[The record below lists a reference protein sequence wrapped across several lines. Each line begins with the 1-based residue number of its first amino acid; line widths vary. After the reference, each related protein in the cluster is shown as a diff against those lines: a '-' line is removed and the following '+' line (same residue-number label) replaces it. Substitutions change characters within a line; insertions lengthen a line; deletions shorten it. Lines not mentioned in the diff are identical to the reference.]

1 VTSTTAPARPAN
13 DGAFTTTDWALFLS
27 IATIWGSSF
36 LLIDIGLDVL
46 PPGLITLLRVGL
58 GALALAVLP
67 KPSVSIRSEDRVR
80 LAALSILWVAI
91 PFTLFPLA
99 EQRINSAVTGLLNG
113 ATPIFAALI
122 GAAFFRQR
130 ATGSL
135 RAGLVIGFV
144 GISMI
149 SAPTIGEGSSQTSGV
164 LMVIGATL
172 CYGIAVNLAAPLQQR
187 YGSLPLM
194 TRVLTV
200 ATVLVTP
207 YGLSDIGA
215 ARFEAGPTLAVVV
228 LGVMCTGIAFAIM
241 ATLVGRV
248 GSTRA
253 SFITYLIPVVSL
265 LLGVAFRDDT
275 VAPVALAGIVLV
287 IGGALM
293 ASRPTLTQRRQISA
307 AKRRS
312 RPSSHQPLWD

>member
-1 VTSTTAPARPAN
+1 VTSTTAPARPLN
-13 DGAFTTTDWALFLS
+13 DGAFTTADWGLFLS
-27 IATIWGSSF
+27 IAAIWGSSF
-36 LLIDIGLDVL
+36 LLIDIGLDVF

-67 KPSVSIRSEDRVR
+67 KPSVSIRPDDRAR
-80 LAALSILWVAI
+80 LVALSVLWVAI

-130 ATGSL
+130 ATGPL
-135 RAGLVIGFV
+135 LAGLVTGFV
-144 GISMI
+144 GITMI
-149 SAPTIGEGSSQTSGV
+149 SAPSIGEGSSQTGGV
-164 LMVIGATL
+164 LMVIAATL

-194 TRVLTV
+194 TRVLTL

-215 ARFEAGPTLAVVV
+215 AGFQAAPTVAVVV
-228 LGVMCTGIAFAIM
+228 LGVVCTGIAFAIM

-265 LLGVAFRDDT
+265 FLGVAFRDDT

-287 IGGALM
+287 IGGAFM
-293 ASRPTLTQRRQISA
+293 ASRARR
-307 AKRRS
+307 
-312 RPSSHQPLWD
+312 